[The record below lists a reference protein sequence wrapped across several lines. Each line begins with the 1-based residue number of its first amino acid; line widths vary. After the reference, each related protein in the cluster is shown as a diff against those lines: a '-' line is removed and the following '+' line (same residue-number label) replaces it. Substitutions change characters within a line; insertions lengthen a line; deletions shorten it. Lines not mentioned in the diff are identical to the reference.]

1 MGLKIVL
8 KLVAFI
14 MYISYFT
21 GYKKTN
27 KLETYIAY
35 WGWVLIAILI

>member
-14 MYISYFT
+14 MSFSYFISY
-21 GYKKTN
+21 KKSST
-27 KLETYIAY
+27 LEYYIAY
-35 WGWVLIAILI
+35 WGWVLIAIFI